1 MAGTQIQRFNP
12 VLRYADG
19 EKAMT
24 FLGDAFGFE
33 PGPVHRSAEGVIVH
47 AEMALGGQYIGLSER
62 AKSETTIFDLGP
74 CVVYVVL
81 DDETA
86 IDAMHAR
93 AVSAGAEIVMEP
105 QDQDYGSRDFSARD
119 PEGFVWAFGTYRPG
133 T

>member
-1 MAGTQIQRFNP
+1 VAETPIQRFNP

-19 EKAMT
+19 EKAMA
-24 FLGDAFGFE
+24 FLEEAFGFE
-33 PGPVHRSAEGVIVH
+33 PGPVHRSADGVIVH

-62 AKSETTIFDLGP
+62 AKSEQTIFDLGP

-81 DDETA
+81 DDEAA
-86 IDAMHAR
+86 IDAAHAR
-93 AVSAGAEIVMEP
+93 AVAAGAEILMEP
-105 QDQDYGSRDFSARD
+105 QDQGYGSRDFSARD